1 MKKVLAVIAIVLA
14 FSISSTAFADDKY
27 KISAPAVYVKKGVK
41 TTAFVTFTSAGGFRI
56 NIEYPFKIALTADS
70 GVQLEKTT
78 LLKTDATEWKKEVV
92 KFPIVFTATQTG
104 RKLILGQAKF
114 AVATDNDN
122 VPQVVTVAINVFVN

>member
-1 MKKVLAVIAIVLA
+1 
-14 FSISSTAFADDKY
+14 
-27 KISAPAVYVKKGVK
+27 
-41 TTAFVTFTSAGGFRI
+41 
-56 NIEYPFKIALTADS
+56 
-70 GVQLEKTT
+70 
-78 LLKTDATEWKKEVV
+78 LKTDATEWKKEVV